1 MAPSRITLVAHTH
14 WDREWY
20 EPFEVFRAH
29 LVEMLDEA
37 LDEMERDERLSF
49 TLDGQVSL
57 VDDYLELRPTAE
69 PRIRALVEAGRL
81 HVGPWY
87 TQADTLLAEGEA
99 REARLSE
106 EVAATRHRLA
116 IERARLR
123 RSHAQL
129 AQRVVDIY
137 ESGVPETADLIFGDG
152 GQTRDFVYVG
162 DVVRALLAAV
172 GREGGVFNVGTGV
185 ETTVLDL
192 HRCCAEVAGVGAEP
206 RFEAARLG
214 DVRRSVLDVS
224 LAARELGWSPQVGLQ
239 DGLRLTLEG

>member
-37 LDEMERDERLSF
+37 LDELERDDRLSF

-87 TQADTLLAEGEA
+87 TQADTLLADGEA
-99 REARLSE
+99 LIRNLEFG
-106 EVAATRHRLA
+106 
-116 IERARLR
+116 LR
-123 RSHAQL
+123 RAEL
-129 AQRVVDIY
+129 LGGAMRV
-137 ESGVPETADLIFGDG
+137 G
-152 GQTRDFVYVG
+152 
-162 DVVRALLAAV
+162 
-172 GREGGVFNVGTGV
+172 
-185 ETTVLDL
+185 
-192 HRCCAEVAGVGAEP
+192 
-206 RFEAARLG
+206 
-214 DVRRSVLDVS
+214 
-224 LAARELGWSPQVGLQ
+224 
-239 DGLRLTLEG
+239 